1 MKRFPLILN
10 KQSGTV
16 LSLGEENVRNLVQ
29 ECMGDC
35 VSDIQFLD
43 VCDLPEAID
52 RLGQENPS
60 GILIGGGDG
69 SAVCA
74 AETLAAHQIP
84 FGILP
89 LGTMN
94 LLAQDLG
101 SAPSFEETVRRFKGL
116 RPSRI
121 DSGLVNG
128 KRFLCSAVVGFVPEG
143 AIVREELRENP
154 SLQAMARFISTIA
167 RGIGG
172 TIKHNLYLKS
182 RMEDNPFSLTTTA
195 LIISNN
201 GFIQNPDQ
209 PMQRFSRESLTD
221 GKLAVYSASPCDVMD
236 GLKMAL
242 SMWQGDWQ
250 DHESIMSFDAVELIV
265 ESSDK
270 DMLVSLDGE
279 PVEMKSPLC
288 FKVEPRSVPVLR
300 LELVA

>member
-1 MKRFPLILN
+1 MKKFPLILN
-10 KQSGTV
+10 KHSGTV
-16 LSLGEENVRNLVQ
+16 LSLGEQGVSDLVRLH
-29 ECMGDC
+29 MGNH
-35 VSDIQFLD
+35 VSDIHL
-43 VCDLPEAID
+43 VEICDLPQKIE

-60 GILIGGGDG
+60 GVLIGGGDG

-74 AETLAAHQIP
+74 AEVLATHKIP

-101 SAPSFEETVRRFKGL
+101 SAPGFEETLQRFKGL
-116 RPSRI
+116 TPSVI
-121 DSGLVNG
+121 DSGTVNG
-128 KRFLCSAVVGFVPEG
+128 RRFLCSAVVGFVPEG

-154 SLQAMARFISTIA
+154 SLQAMAKFISTIA

-172 TIKHNLYLKS
+172 TIKHRLYLKS
-182 RMEDNPFSLTTTA
+182 RAEDNPFSIETTS

-209 PMQRFSRESLTD
+209 PTQRFFRQSLTD
-221 GKLAVYSASPCDVMD
+221 GKLAIYSAAPRDMMD
-236 GLKMAL
+236 GLKIAL

-250 DHESIMSFDAVELIV
+250 DHESIMSFEAAELIV
-265 ESSDK
+265 EGADAE
-270 DMLVSLDGE
+270 MLISLDGE

-288 FKVEPRSVPVLR
+288 FRVEPKSIPVLR
-300 LELVA
+300 LELSA